1 MQEITPTNIQIKS
14 CQIPAD
20 RWCLVHDG
28 KQVIALA
35 QDPDIDLARVADT
48 VSADPAIAAKV
59 MRIANSA
66 MYARRR
72 QSTNL
77 RQALIVL
84 GLNATLTLALSFTLV
99 SALQPIKTEPLGNK
113 SG

>member
-1 MQEITPTNIQIKS
+1 MSQIQIPEKIAQRLRTCTS
-14 CQIPAD
+14 FPTPPA
-20 RWCLVHDG
+20 VAM
-28 KQVIALA
+28 QVIALA

-48 VSADPAIAAKV
+48 VSGDPAIAAKV

-72 QSTNL
+72 HSTNL

-99 SALQPIKTEPLGNK
+99 STLRRD
-113 SG
+113 SSR

>member
-1 MQEITPTNIQIKS
+1 MDELPEHILQRLKTCTTFPTPPPVAMQVVQ
-14 CQIPAD
+14 
-20 RWCLVHDG
+20 
-28 KQVIALA
+28 LA
-35 QDPDIDLARVADT
+35 QNPEIDLGLVAQV

-72 QSTNL
+72 QSANL
-77 RQALIVL
+77 RQALVVL

-99 SALQPIKTEPLGNK
+99 STLRR
-113 SG
+113 

>member
-1 MQEITPTNIQIKS
+1 MQVLQ
-14 CQIPAD
+14 
-20 RWCLVHDG
+20 
-28 KQVIALA
+28 LA
-35 QDPDIDLARVADT
+35 QNPDIDLGKVADA

-72 QSTNL
+72 QSANL
-77 RQALIVL
+77 RQALITL

-99 SALQPIKTEPLGNK
+99 QALKKTSASLTLLPAP
-113 SG
+113 SPPAR

>member
-1 MQEITPTNIQIKS
+1 
-14 CQIPAD
+14 
-20 RWCLVHDG
+20 
-28 KQVIALA
+28 
-35 QDPDIDLARVADT
+35 
-48 VSADPAIAAKV
+48 

-66 MYARRR
+66 MYSRRR

-99 SALQPIKTEPLGNK
+99 STLK
-113 SG
+113 

>member
-1 MQEITPTNIQIKS
+1 MTQVPDDVVNRLKTCTNFPTP
-14 CQIPAD
+14 PPVAM
-20 RWCLVHDG
+20 
-28 KQVIALA
+28 QVIQLA
-35 QDPDIDLARVADT
+35 QNPDIDLATVADA

-72 QSTNL
+72 QSSNL

-99 SALQPIKTEPLGNK
+99 ATLRKNPPKGFDFDAY
-113 SG
+113 